1 MTDTVAK
8 AKEVKVA
15 NTVEVVGENL
25 VFNAK
30 GTFLPTV
37 KIPLDHVLG
46 AKVDPEIERKLR
58 RAWAFGRPGLYCFN
72 GVAEPGVRFYNPRF
86 GNREK
91 AIVIRLKDYTCER
104 YVVEVQEPEAVVEMV
119 NEAVEALV

>member
-1 MTDTVAK
+1 MTDTVIE

-15 NTVEVVGENL
+15 NTVEIVGENL
-25 VFNAK
+25 LINAK

-46 AKVDPEIERKLR
+46 AQADPEIERKLR
-58 RAWAFGRPGLYCFN
+58 RAWAFGRGLYCLN

-91 AIVIRLKDYTCER
+91 TIVILLKDYVCER
-104 YVVEVQEPEAVVEMV
+104 YVVEVQDPEAVVAMI
-119 NEAVEALV
+119 NQAV